1 MENFLK
7 QKLQQ
12 DYLDCVAVDK
22 AILMGTIRKEEGTL
36 ILFDLLDYVKSD
48 IATMDKTSW
57 EILLK
62 AEGQILE
69 ENEKRKDL
77 LFKDRR
83 VRDSSEKRE
92 LELSMLREDYQS
104 CKAMLYFIQNL
115 AYTQGWF
122 S

>member
-48 IATMDKTSW
+48 IATMDKVSW
-57 EILLK
+57 EILIK
-62 AEGQILE
+62 AEGKILE

-92 LELSMLREDYQS
+92 LELSMLREDYSS